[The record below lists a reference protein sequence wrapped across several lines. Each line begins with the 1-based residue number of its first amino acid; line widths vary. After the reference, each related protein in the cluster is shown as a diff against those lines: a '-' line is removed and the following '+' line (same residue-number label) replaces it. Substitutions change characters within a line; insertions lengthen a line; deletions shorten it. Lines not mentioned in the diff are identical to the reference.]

1 MAKVSVT
8 NTAIIIHNYKMGD
21 CKQLEWT
28 FSNWDPIYHRRN
40 LYGIYYD
47 EENKDMY
54 IPIGYSIEKVKYNL
68 KISNNDV
75 EYLPVV
81 KYKQFSKR
89 ILLTKRPRDERQEE
103 ALRFMCGIN
112 EYKYT
117 QDHPNLSVNL
127 NTGVGKTY
135 ASIATITY
143 FNVNSMII
151 TGSTSLLEQWKNCI
165 FDYTN
170 IDESEV
176 LFISGSD
183 MINMIISGKSQKAN
197 NAKIFLCSHGT
208 IHSYGNTFGWKN
220 VSKLFEALHIGIK
233 IIDEAHLNFQN
244 TLLIDYF
251 TNVVRTYYV
260 TATPGRSSS
269 EENKIF
275 QISIGKVESI
285 DLFDD
290 NNDPRTDYIA
300 IKFNSHPSKVVL
312 NALKSK
318 YGINIPKYVNWLT
331 QTREF
336 YKMVDIMIDF
346 AYKNT
351 ISKGGKILIY
361 IATNDGVLRLY
372 KYICETMPQY
382 IGLVGIFTSVVA
394 KDEKRKELNKK
405 IIISTMKSCSAG
417 EDIPGLKM
425 TIVMAE
431 PFKSEIL
438 ARQSLGRCR
447 DRDTLYV
454 EMVDVGFYHLNKFY
468 NKKLPVFNKYALST
482 SEENYDSTEIQRLS
496 DDIRMD
502 QSTRRGFC
510 PFKFRDD
517 RFDFESLLPD
527 WMKDEFAPESPR
539 KVFKPR
545 SNDNPYLK
553 K

>member
-1 MAKVSVT
+1 MDKKLAKVLKD
-8 NTAIIIHNYKMGD
+8 A
-21 CKQLEWT
+21 
-28 FSNWDPIYHRRN
+28 
-40 LYGIYYD
+40 
-47 EENKDMY
+47 NK
-54 IPIGYSIEKVKYNL
+54 KL
-68 KISNNDV
+68 K
-75 EYLPVV
+75 
-81 KYKQFSKR
+81 
-89 ILLTKRPRDERQEE
+89 
-103 ALRFMCGIN
+103 
-112 EYKYT
+112 
-117 QDHPNLSVNL
+117 
-127 NTGVGKTY
+127 
-135 ASIATITY
+135 
-143 FNVNSMII
+143 
-151 TGSTSLLEQWKNCI
+151 
-165 FDYTN
+165 
-170 IDESEV
+170 
-176 LFISGSD
+176 
-183 MINMIISGKSQKAN
+183 
-197 NAKIFLCSHGT
+197 
-208 IHSYGNTFGWKN
+208 
-220 VSKLFEALHIGIK
+220 
-233 IIDEAHLNFQN
+233 
-244 TLLIDYF
+244 
-251 TNVVRTYYV
+251 
-260 TATPGRSSS
+260 
-269 EENKIF
+269 ENKIF

-300 IKFNSHPSKVVL
+300 IKFNSHPSKAVL

-351 ISKGGKILIY
+351 ISKGGKVLIY

-510 PFKFRDD
+510 LSVGIVCISAYAGNTADIHMNVTIIRLNIFFTAAPPIKETISAD
-517 RFDFESLLPD
+517 SLRIIFP
-527 WMKDEFAPESPR
+527 
-539 KVFKPR
+539 
-545 SNDNPYLK
+545 
-553 K
+553 